1 MGSFFLEIS
10 QETLTGILKIVA
22 TCAISVLTWFARAYL
37 KNQKRMTD
45 GIHEI
50 KTMVA
55 VMKTQHEGVIS
66 SLTDVKDRVTK
77 LEDVVY
83 ER

>member
-22 TCAISVLTWFARAYL
+22 TCAITVLTWFARAHL
-37 KNQKRMTD
+37 KNQKRMTED
-45 GIHEI
+45 IHEI

>member
-1 MGSFFLEIS
+1 MQSFFLEIS
-10 QETLTGILKIVA
+10 QWTLTGVLKIVA
-22 TCAISVLTWFARAYL
+22 TCAITVLTWFARAYL
-37 KNQKRMTD
+37 KNQKRMTED
-45 GIHEI
+45 IHEI

-55 VMKTQHEGVIS
+55 VMKTQHESVIS
-66 SLTDVKDRVTK
+66 SLTDVKERVTK

>member
-1 MGSFFLEIS
+1 
-10 QETLTGILKIVA
+10 
-22 TCAISVLTWFARAYL
+22 
-37 KNQKRMTD
+37 MTED
-45 GIHEI
+45 IHEI

-55 VMKTQHEGVIS
+55 VMKTQHEGVITA
-66 SLTDVKDRVTK
+66 LTDVKERVTK

>member
-22 TCAISVLTWFARAYL
+22 TCAIPVLTWFARTYL

-45 GIHEI
+45 DIHEI

-66 SLTDVKDRVTK
+66 SLTDVKERVTK

>member
-10 QETLTGILKIVA
+10 QETLTGILKIVV
-22 TCAISVLTWFARAYL
+22 TCAITVLTWFARAYL
-37 KNQKRMTD
+37 KNQKRMTED
-45 GIHEI
+45 IHEI

-66 SLTDVKDRVTK
+66 SLTDVKERVTK

>member
-10 QETLTGILKIVA
+10 QGTLTGVLKIVA
-22 TCAISVLTWFARAYL
+22 TIAITVLTWFARAYL
-37 KNQKRMTD
+37 QNQKRMTED
-45 GIHEI
+45 IHEI

-55 VMKTQHEGVIS
+55 VMKTQHEGVIN
-66 SLTDVKDRVTK
+66 SLTDVKERVTK

>member
-10 QETLTGILKIVA
+10 QGTLTGVLKIVA
-22 TCAISVLTWFARAYL
+22 TCAITVLTWFARAYL
-37 KNQKRMTD
+37 KNQKRMTED
-45 GIHEI
+45 IHEI

-55 VMKTQHEGVIS
+55 VMKTQHEGVITA
-66 SLTDVKDRVTK
+66 LTDVKERVTK

>member
-22 TCAISVLTWFARAYL
+22 TCAITVLTLFARAYL
-37 KNQKRMTD
+37 KNQKRMTED
-45 GIHEI
+45 IHEI

-55 VMKTQHEGVIS
+55 VMKTQHESVITA
-66 SLTDVKDRVTK
+66 LTDVKERVTK

>member
-1 MGSFFLEIS
+1 MQSFFLEIS
-10 QETLTGILKIVA
+10 QETLTVILKIVA
-22 TCAISVLTWFARAYL
+22 TCAITVLTWFARAHL
-37 KNQKRMTD
+37 KNQKRMTED
-45 GIHEI
+45 IHEI

-55 VMKTQHEGVIS
+55 VMKTQHEGVITA
-66 SLTDVKDRVTK
+66 LTDVKDRVTK

>member
-1 MGSFFLEIS
+1 MQSFFLEIS
-10 QETLTGILKIVA
+10 QGTLTGILKIVA
-22 TCAISVLTWFARAYL
+22 TIAITVFTWFSRALL
-37 KNQKRMTD
+37 KNQKRMTED
-45 GIHEI
+45 IHEI

-55 VMKTQHEGVIS
+55 VMKTQHESVITA
-66 SLTDVKDRVTK
+66 LTDVKERVTK